1 MNTTATIAVII
12 PTFNHASILR
22 RTLEALTLQTLPA
35 AEVVVVDD
43 GSTDDPETVV
53 KEFLP
58 LLPISFVRLRHNH
71 GAPFARNEGAR
82 LTSSSLLLFLDAD
95 AELVPDALE
104 VFKNT
109 LQMHPEASFVYSN
122 FLWGRKRFTGQ
133 PFDRKA
139 LERRNYIHTT
149 SLMRREDFY
158 GFDERLKKFQDW
170 DLWLTLTEKG
180 KIGVWINQDLFR
192 VEPRKQGMSRWLP
205 RIAYRIP
212 WQKLG
217 FQPKEIGRYRDAE
230 LIIRNKHHI

>member
-1 MNTTATIAVII
+1 MSTTETIAVII
-12 PTFNHASILR
+12 PAFNHASVLR
-22 RTLEALTLQTLPA
+22 RTLEALVRQTFPA
-35 AEVVVVDD
+35 AEVIVVDD
-43 GSTDDPETVV
+43 GSSDAPEVVV
-53 KEFLP
+53 KEFLSR
-58 LLPISFVRLRHNH
+58 LPISFIRLRHNH

-82 LTSSSLLLFLDAD
+82 LTSSLLLLFLDAD
-95 AELVPDALE
+95 AELVPNALE
-104 VFKNT
+104 VFKSA
-109 LQMHPEASFVYSN
+109 LHMHPEASFAYSN

-139 LERRNYIHTT
+139 LEKQNYIHTT
-149 SLMRREDFY
+149 SLMRREDFS
-158 GFDERLKKFQDW
+158 GFDEQLKKFQDW

-180 KIGVWINQDLFR
+180 RIGVWIDQDLFR